1 MDSDILFP
9 LLDGVTVRV
18 GLVQLLGDF
27 VEMLVDH
34 VYFTLNLLAE
44 LFVSAHEP
52 L

>member
-1 MDSDILFP
+1 
-9 LLDGVTVRV
+9 
-18 GLVQLLGDF
+18 
-27 VEMLVDH
+27 MLVDH